1 MPWEPDALQG
11 LIGELLDAAEEGRVQ
26 SFLVRCEQEGL
37 TGKLVKE
44 IEKDAHFPKT
54 AKIILK
60 QSLPR
65 LAAKW
70 LNKAGISAENQ
81 DEVLT
86 LTAVLLILQSQRK
99 ISIRI
104 SKAAEDL
111 KQVQAVPSEA
121 GKKLAEKGKP

>member
-1 MPWEPDALQG
+1 M
-11 LIGELLDAAEEGRVQ
+11 IGELLDAAEEGRVQ

-44 IEKDAHFPKT
+44 IERDAHFPKT

-65 LAAKW
+65 LACKW

-86 LTAVLLILQSQRK
+86 LTAVLLVVQSDRRVSQRL
-99 ISIRI
+99 

-111 KQVQAVPSEA
+111 RTAQSVASEA
-121 GKKLAEKGKP
+121 GKAVAAKVKEREGRA